1 MPIKCKIDS
10 LSLVKEPNMF
20 ATGPKITLSLKAFKG
35 HLLTIFLLALLS
47 AYSPIS
53 NAQVIAEKAI
63 LTGTIDH
70 YDATTPLS
78 MTMHRLG
85 RSSVTIYPKVNDKGD
100 FYAEIDLY
108 IPTQIWIGYK
118 TNFSV
123 ILHPR
128 DSLWVSFDGNI
139 DQRSALLN
147 TVQFAGTAAVTNTQ
161 VAQFQRL
168 YYASELY
175 DQNKNYQAVKNYGPD
190 QYMLFNDTI
199 RQKGK
204 ELYARFINA
213 YATNEESK
221 KWALFE
227 SESRYY
233 ENIQFYAM
241 DHKSANNLGSM
252 DTTFVIPKGFY
263 EKLVNRLPLHI
274 DNLMNT
280 NSILTFSSFFKFYIN
295 EQLRSR
301 DTKDSIWGISPI
313 GELFAPPAISDS
325 LVLNSIVDYVTDPLL
340 QEIMLSHHFSKRFQH
355 QDFKTYEKF
364 NTIVTKY
371 IKSPFL
377 RDPLRQEYLAT
388 KARVEHPELNS
399 RAILKDMQSSPIQ
412 GVIEDILQANKGKVI
427 YIDFWATWCAPCLS
441 EFSNSKKIEA
451 DFHDKAVSL
460 VYLCLDSDLDKY
472 KATVSKYDLGGQHYF
487 LSAKQSAAIRD
498 LFKVGGIPFYL
509 LIDKDGT
516 IRETGSHLRPLSA
529 KDKINK
535 LLQ

>member
-1 MPIKCKIDS
+1 
-10 LSLVKEPNMF
+10 MF
-20 ATGPKITLSLKAFKG
+20 ATKPKITLSLKVCKG
-35 HLLTIFLLALLS
+35 HLLTIFLLALS
-47 AYSPIS
+47 WVCCPIS
-53 NAQVIAEKAI
+53 NAQVAAERAI

-70 YDATTPLS
+70 YEATIPMS
-78 MTMHRLG
+78 ITMHRLG
-85 RSSVTIYPKVNDKGD
+85 LSSMTIYPKVNDKGD

-123 ILHPR
+123 VLHPR
-128 DSLWVSFDGNI
+128 DSLWVSFDGNTY
-139 DQRSALLN
+139 QRSALLS
-147 TVQFAGTAAVTNTQ
+147 TIQFAGTAAVTNTQ

-204 ELYARFINA
+204 ELYAQFINA
-213 YATNEESK
+213 NTTNEESK

-227 SESRYY
+227 SESQYY
-233 ENIQFYAM
+233 DNIQFYAM
-241 DHKSANNLGSM
+241 NHKSANNLGSM

-263 EKLVNRLPLHI
+263 EKLGSRLPLHI

-280 NSILTFSSFFKFYIN
+280 NSILTFSSLFKFYIN
-295 EQLRSR
+295 EQLRSL
-301 DTKDSIWGISPI
+301 DTKDSNWGITPS
-313 GELFAPPAISDS
+313 GELFASTAISDS
-325 LVLNSIVDYVTDPLL
+325 LILNSIVDYTTDPLL
-340 QEIMLSHHFSKRFQH
+340 QEIMLSHHFSKKFQQ

-399 RAILKDMQSSPIQ
+399 RAIFKDMRSSPVQ
-412 GVIEDILQANKGKVI
+412 GIMEDIFRSNKDKVI

-472 KATVSKYDLGGQHYF
+472 KATVSNYDLGGQHYF
-487 LSAKQSAAIRD
+487 LSAKQSAAIRE

-516 IRETGSHLRPLSA
+516 IQETGNHLRPLYA

-535 LLQ
+535 LLK